1 VSDDAVVASYAV
13 VIAHEEGAEM
23 TEWGVI
29 PSIRVRD
36 MAEAL
41 AFYGATLEFTLD
53 SGGEEATNSSLTR
66 GDAHVMIE
74 TAADHYGDAYNAAIK
89 ERLGTPSCIA
99 LYMEAS
105 DLAAF
110 YSRLE
115 AAGVQIVDPLAAR
128 PWGQEE
134 FTIEDHEGN
143 WLTFWKKSGAG

>member
-1 VSDDAVVASYAV
+1 MEHL
-13 VIAHEEGAEM
+13 IAKEPIV

-41 AFYGATLEFTLD
+41 AFYRGTLEFTLD
-53 SGGEEATNSSLTR
+53 SGGDDASNSSLTR

-74 TAADHYGDAYNAAIK
+74 TAVDHYSDEYNAAIK
-89 ERLGTPSCIA
+89 ERLGKPSSID

-105 DLAAF
+105 DLRAF

-115 AAGVQIVDPLAAR
+115 AAGARIVDPLATR
-128 PWGQEE
+128 PWNQDQ

-143 WLTFWKKSGAG
+143 WLTFWKKPSEAGDEAADA